1 VQKYKLRN
9 KILKIREKNNKKNI
23 QIDFNQII
31 KILKKEKITKKII
44 GGYYPVNFEVD
55 DLELLKKFEKNKFNI
70 SLPVIKKNFQMDFYK
85 WSFSDS
91 LKINKYGIPEPETKN
106 IVYPDIILVPLVA
119 FDKNLNRLG
128 YGGGYYDRLIKK
140 LSKKKKIMKIG
151 LAFSF
156 QKIDKVPINIYD
168 QKLDYI
174 ITNKYIVK

>member
-1 VQKYKLRN
+1 VQKNKLRN

-31 KILKKEKITKKII
+31 KILKKEKMTKKII

-55 DLELLKKFEKNKFNI
+55 DLEILKKFEKNKFNI

-91 LKINKYGIPEPETKN
+91 LRINKYGIPEPEVKN

-140 LSKKKKIMKIG
+140 LSKKKKTMKIG

-156 QKIDKVPINIYD
+156 QKINKVPINIYD